1 MEVAMKVMMVM
12 EDDGCA
18 LLIRPEDEEGRA
30 LLAAF
35 GVAGEFK
42 TRLGSS
48 AELPGVSAAQVAAIY
63 EGAPATLD

>member
-1 MEVAMKVMMVM
+1 MKVMMVM

-18 LLIRPEDEEGRA
+18 LLIQPEDEEGRA

-35 GVAGEFK
+35 GVTGEFK
-42 TRLGSS
+42 TRLRSS
-48 AELPGVSAAQVAAIY
+48 VELPSVSAAQVAAIY